1 MVATQVEIVQLGGVI
16 EDLVKPVVLADIMA
30 VEPDI
35 TETVRILLG
44 VVAELLGPA
53 TVAVVLGVLE
63 TVE

>member
-30 VEPDI
+30 VALDS
-35 TETVRILLG
+35 TAMVVILLG